1 MIRLSKLTD
10 YGLVL
15 MSHVA
20 RNNKPALHTARD
32 LALRSGLPVP
42 TVSKLLRILQQGG
55 LLVSQ
60 RGIKGG
66 YTLARDPQEISVSDM
81 ISALEGPVAL
91 TDCSTDI
98 TGLCDFERACPI
110 KHNQQIINRVVRG
123 ALEKLTLADLVHP
136 LRVAAIK
143 SPSGNFITTLSLTTG
158 RAQ

>member
-20 RNNKPALHTARD
+20 RNKARTLHTARD
-32 LALRSGLPVP
+32 LALESGLPVP

-55 LLVSQ
+55 FLASH

-66 YTLARDPQEISVSDM
+66 YSLARDAQEISVSDM
-81 ISALEGPVAL
+81 IAAIEGPVAL
-91 TDCSTDI
+91 TDCSTDVI
-98 TGLCDFERACPI
+98 CDFERSCPM

-136 LRVAAIK
+136 LQVTVIK
-143 SPSGNFITTLSLTTG
+143 TANGNFIPTFSLTSGQT
-158 RAQ
+158 Q

>member
-20 RNNKPALHTARD
+20 RSKIRSLHTARD
-32 LALRSGLPVP
+32 LAAESGLPVP

-55 LLVSQ
+55 FLTSQ

-66 YTLARDPQEISVSDM
+66 YSLARDAQEISVSD
-81 ISALEGPVAL
+81 IIAAFEGPVAL
-91 TDCSTDI
+91 TDCSTDVI
-98 TGLCDFERACPI
+98 GLCDFERGCPI

-136 LRVAAIK
+136 LQVTAIK
-143 SPSGNFITTLSLTTG
+143 SPSGNFIPTLSLTSG
-158 RAQ
+158 RTQ

>member
-15 MSHVA
+15 MSHIA
-20 RNNKPALHTARD
+20 RNKKRTLHTARD
-32 LALRSGLPVP
+32 LAMESGLPVP

-55 LLVSQ
+55 FLVSQ

-66 YTLARDPQEISVSDM
+66 YSLARDPQEISVSD
-81 ISALEGPVAL
+81 IIAALEGPVAL

-123 ALEKLTLADLVHP
+123 ALEKLTLSDLVHP
-136 LRVAAIK
+136 LQVTAIK
-143 SPSGNFITTLSLTTG
+143 GSSGNFIPTLSLTSG
-158 RAQ
+158 RTQ

>member
-15 MSHVA
+15 MSYVA
-20 RNNKPALHTARD
+20 RNKIRALYTARD
-32 LALRSGLPVP
+32 LAMESGLPAP
-42 TVSKLLRILQQGG
+42 TVSKLLRILQQAGF
-55 LLVSQ
+55 LVSR

-66 YTLARDPQEISVSDM
+66 YSLARDPREISVSD
-81 ISALEGPVAL
+81 IIAALEGPVAL
-91 TDCSTDI
+91 TDCSTEI

-136 LRVAAIK
+136 LQVMAIK

-158 RAQ
+158 RTQ